1 MVQQDAD
8 RGAPAFVLTGADGT
22 GFSVSDPWRIDS
34 ARGEDRAVRRLPGVL
49 AGTIVRPDD
58 ELSWIVLPVGTED
71 IATRFEATAVA
82 VDVLFDDGRWLSET
96 GLADQYGGGSGARE
110 QGEARRLW
118 PDQWNLRR
126 VDVGSLAGKRVV
138 ETVAVLRGSQL
149 RAVTAHVDGVRL
161 SQHRSP
167 AASLEQVDTRRG
179 THSSHVFSRGNTAP
193 LVGLPH
199 GGVFGLPMT
208 DASAVDWAYTYAAS
222 GAERRPALQAFATS
236 HISSPW
242 MKDYGVFQLM
252 PSALRCPDTAR
263 ASRALTFDRSRE
275 DAGAHRYRVEFDG
288 GIIAELTASDFAVA
302 LRTTFPG
309 DDGSIVLDHAGL
321 LSDVSIQRDGDVWML
336 DAALESEGEKPRAF
350 VHVHI
355 ADVVATDVRVEAGR
369 LSGFVTVR
377 AGRGPVDAIVG
388 HSSVD
393 VAHARANA
401 LRPGGF
407 DAMLAEAARRWQD
420 ALDMIVLDGATQDQ
434 RVSVM
439 SGLYR
444 TLLYPTK
451 YGEPAL
457 DGAGLVSRSP
467 YDGALVNG
475 IVSASNGFWDTYR
488 TAWPL
493 LTLLQ
498 PDAVAEHAEGFLAH
512 ADLSGWTPR
521 WSAPAAEDC
530 MTGTTFDL
538 VFADLVVKSVGGLD
552 LERGYAAARK
562 NALVPAEDPRVGR
575 KGLVPAIFR
584 GFVSTEVLEGL
595 SWTLDSALNDAGIS
609 RIALLLAEE
618 RRRHGREV
626 DPDLEAEAEY
636 FAHRSMGYAEVFDR
650 ERGFFIGR
658 NADGS
663 WRGDFDPR
671 EWGHDYTETTAWG
684 TAFTAPHDGAGLV
697 RLHGGEEAL
706 GRALDQMLREP
717 EVASDAL
724 HGHYPYVIHE
734 MREARDVRSGMLA
747 LSNQPAHHIPF
758 MYMFA
763 GRHDDAHALVHDAL
777 TRLFVG
783 SDFGQGYPGDEDNG
797 EMSAWYI
804 FATIGLYPLV
814 PASGT
819 YVLVPPSVQR
829 TKLAP
834 SGGAPIE
841 IVVRRGQIGD
851 RFIRR
856 VRVDGVEWNSIS
868 IDHATL
874 ARGCLIEFDLS
885 STPTGW
891 AAHSRP
897 YSASDGHG
905 YREPMRDLA
914 ESTRTCGSIRR
925 PELLTDDLGAEA
937 MTFAAGDDVEISLAS
952 PTVVSFL
959 TVTAATPDVAA
970 LRIDMLDRDGRVHAS
985 RRIGE
990 PGFEWAGETRV
1001 LRAPGCE
1008 SGVVSY
1014 TLRLIAE
1021 GPARLTQIQAF
1032 GKA

>member
-1 MVQQDAD
+1 M
-8 RGAPAFVLTGADGT
+8 LTGADGT
-22 GFSVSDPWRIDS
+22 GFSDCEPWRIDA
-34 ARGEDRAVRRLPGVL
+34 ARGEDRVVRRLPGVL
-49 AGTIVRPDD
+49 AGSIVSPGD
-58 ELSWIVLPVGTED
+58 ELAWIVLPVGTED
-71 IATRFEATAVA
+71 TETRFEATAVA

-126 VDVGSLAGKRVV
+126 ISIDSLAGKRVV
-138 ETVAVLRGSQL
+138 ETVAVLRGSQH
-149 RAVTAHVDGVRL
+149 RAVTAYVDGVSL
-161 SQHRSP
+161 SQHRSS
-167 AASLEQVDTRRG
+167 AESLQQVDTRRG
-179 THSSHVFSRGNTAP
+179 THSSPAFSRGNTAP

-222 GAERRPALQAFATS
+222 GVDRRPALQAFATS

-252 PSALRCPDTAR
+252 PSALRRPDTGREA
-263 ASRALTFDRSRE
+263 RALTFDRFRE

-288 GIIAELTASDFAVA
+288 GIVAELTASDFAVA

-309 DDGSIVLDHAGL
+309 DDGSIVLDHAGV
-321 LSDVSIQRDGDVWML
+321 LSDVDIQQDGDVWML
-336 DAALESEGEKPRAF
+336 DAALESEGEKPRTF
-350 VHVHI
+350 VHVRI
-355 ADVVATDVRVEAGR
+355 ADVATTDVRVEAGR
-369 LSGFVTVR
+369 LNGFVTVH
-377 AGRGPVDAIVG
+377 AGRVPVDAIVG

-401 LRPGGF
+401 LHPGGF
-407 DAMLAEAARRWQD
+407 DAMLEESARRWQE

-444 TLLYPTK
+444 ALLYPTK

-457 DGAGLVSRSP
+457 DRAGLVSRSP
-467 YDGALVNG
+467 YDGALVKG

-512 ADLSGWTPR
+512 VDASGWTPR

-538 VFADLVVKSVGGLD
+538 VFADLVVKSVRGLD

-618 RRRHGREV
+618 RHRHGRKA

-636 FAHRSMGYAEVFDR
+636 FAQRSMGYAEVFDR

-684 TAFTAPHDGAGLV
+684 TAFTAPHDGAGLA

-717 EVASDAL
+717 ETASAAL

-758 MYMFA
+758 MYMFS

-777 TRLFVG
+777 SRLFVG

-834 SGGAPIE
+834 SGGQPIE
-841 IVVRRGQIGD
+841 IVVCGGQIGD

-874 ARGCLIEFDLS
+874 ARGCVIEFDLS
-885 STPTGW
+885 STATGW
-891 AAHSRP
+891 AADSRP

-905 YREPMRDLA
+905 NREPMRDLA
-914 ESTRTCGSIRR
+914 ESTGTRGSIRR

-937 MTFAAGDDVEISLAS
+937 VTFAADDDAEISLTA
-952 PTVVSFL
+952 PAVVSFL

-970 LRIDMLDRDGRVHAS
+970 LRIELLDRDGRVHAS
-985 RRIGE
+985 RHIGE
-990 PGFEWAGETRV
+990 PGFEWPGETRV
-1001 LRAPGCE
+1001 LRAPGRD
-1008 SGVVSY
+1008 SGVVSHA
-1014 TLRLIAE
+1014 LRIIAE
-1021 GPARLTQIQAF
+1021 GPARLTQIQVF
-1032 GKA
+1032 GLSGPWI